1 MRLQIVQDA
10 LKKKNIKYEYTE
22 IDGCGSL
29 DFLFRGLKFHVWEY
43 EDRVWGAETNIY
55 EAGRS
60 QDIEGNYEEVI
71 AREFSERVAK
81 LVAQESEDKSKTWI
95 ERKNRTVCHIKE
107 ADPDVQKIALADK
120 LSNMRDINRDYPVYG
135 EELWNRFRMKDK
147 SMIGWYYKGVRDA
160 LRDVFAGEPAYEE
173 YCRLVEA
180 NFGK

>member
-43 EDRVWGAETNIY
+43 HDGVWGAETNIY

-71 AREFSERVAK
+71 AREILS
-81 LVAQESEDKSKTWI
+81 W
-95 ERKNRTVCHIKE
+95 
-107 ADPDVQKIALADK
+107 PDMMPG
-120 LSNMRDINRDYPVYG
+120 S
-135 EELWNRFRMKDK
+135 
-147 SMIGWYYKGVRDA
+147 
-160 LRDVFAGEPAYEE
+160 
-173 YCRLVEA
+173 
-180 NFGK
+180 